1 MIFFV
6 TLKSN
11 RAPFL
16 RHIKLCVSFH
26 HHTWIQTE
34 VTFRKWLT
42 WVLTSVTLTF
52 ELWPWPFAWTS
63 LLSLVITPENFMM
76 IQWWEHCEKRVLRVG
91 ITGNSVCLAAYHWQ
105 MDFCM
110 LRQCFSSRTAGDG
123 HTPYKARPS
132 QKLTKITTC
141 DHVHQIFITS
151 CTWFRRGVLSDRGLT
166 LVRINA
172 VMGCFHEQRDIW
184 TKEQTRQGTESSIS
198 LNTSLCC
205 GYVQW
210 NHITIQS
217 IITWY
222 YIWWN
227 NDVDQT
233 MTSQRH
239 SIPHPHRWA
248 MECL

>member
-1 MIFFV
+1 MVKTCNTRETHVIIRV
-6 TLKSN
+6 L
-11 RAPFL
+11 AV
-16 RHIKLCVSFH
+16 IK
-26 HHTWIQTE
+26 TWGDAVRRE
-34 VTFRKWLT
+34 
-42 WVLTSVTLTF
+42 
-52 ELWPWPFAWTS
+52 S
-63 LLSLVITPENFMM
+63 LGVCHGQSTVIG
-76 IQWWEHCEKRVLRVG
+76 RVLRVG

-123 HTPYKARPS
+123 HTPYKARLS

-141 DHVHQIFITS
+141 NHVHQIFITS
-151 CTWFRRGVLSDRGLT
+151 FWFRRGVLCDRGLT

-198 LNTSLCC
+198 FNTSLCC